1 MLGQISQGLLKWQ
14 ASRSLDRTSRATT
27 VAVCSR
33 KGGVG
38 KTTTSVHLAVAAAR
52 WHFKRVLIVDLDPQ
66 GHVIRALSSM
76 VRRES
81 AQSLSSVFMAKKG
94 DVLDACI
101 PTDIPNLWVVPAD
114 DQLEQAQMFLS
125 SRIGREFILKT
136 ALRKAEDMFDLIVF
150 DCPPNL
156 DTLTSNA
163 LVAAGQVL
171 IPTDLSLLAIEGV
184 ADIADA
190 VETVRERLGL
200 SIEISGIVVSRVD
213 GRNKTINR
221 ELLKMLD
228 MRFGS
233 LVMDSR
239 VASNTAVPRAC
250 LQGLTVFDFDPG
262 SKAAAGFKQVTQEL
276 FDRVDS

>member
-1 MLGQISQGLLKWQ
+1 ML
-14 ASRSLDRTSRATT
+14 
-27 VAVCSR
+27 
-33 KGGVG
+33 
-38 KTTTSVHLAVAAAR
+38 
-52 WHFKRVLIVDLDPQ
+52 LIDLDPQ

-81 AQSLSSVFMAKKG
+81 AQPLSTVFMAKKG

-114 DQLEQAQMFLS
+114 AQLEQAQMFLS

-136 ALRKAEDMFDLIVF
+136 ALGKAEDMFDLIIF

-184 ADIADA
+184 ADIAEA
-190 VETVRERLGL
+190 VETVREQLGL
-200 SIEISGIVVSRVD
+200 SLEIAGIVVSRVD
-213 GRNKTINR
+213 SRNKTINR
-221 ELLKMLD
+221 ELMKILD
-228 MRFGS
+228 MRFGG
-233 LVMDSR
+233 LVMDAR

-250 LQGLTVFDFDPG
+250 LHGLTVFDFAPR
-262 SKAAAGFKQVTQEL
+262 SKAAEGFKQVTDEL
-276 FDRVDS
+276 FVRVES